1 MADYV
6 YNGFWFSPEATYDR
20 KCIKLA
26 EQRVSGKVTVELAP
40 GYCRGVSMNVHGG
53 YVPQD
58 AGGFIAINAVRVREH
73 IQEFRAYEVPKQK
86 N

>member
-58 AGGFIAINAVRVREH
+58 AVRVKAEA
-73 IQEFRAYEVPKQK
+73 EKTNNFSW
-86 N
+86 NGG